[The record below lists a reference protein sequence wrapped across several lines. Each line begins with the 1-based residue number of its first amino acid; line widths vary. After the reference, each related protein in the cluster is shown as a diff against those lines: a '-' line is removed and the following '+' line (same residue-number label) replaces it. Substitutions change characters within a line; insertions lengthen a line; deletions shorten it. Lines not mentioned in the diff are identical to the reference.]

1 MSQNNYKIG
10 IVEALL
16 KKENHVRGLAK
27 DLQTNQ
33 TTVARKLK
41 ELYGENIV
49 DYKREGKNKVFFLKR
64 TLEAKQYACIVE
76 LYKLFG
82 VIRNYPRLRTVF
94 EKIRQ
99 NSKVSLA
106 ILFGSYAKGT
116 ANKDSDIDLYIDT
129 TDRNLK
135 KEVELLGTR
144 LSVKIGAYDRQ
155 NLLIREIEKNHIII
169 KGVEEYYEK
178 NQFFA

>member
-1 MSQNNYKIG
+1 MSQNNYNIRLVG
-10 IVEALL
+10 NLL
-16 KKENHVRGLAK
+16 KNENHVTDLAR

-33 TTVARKLK
+33 TTIARKVGA
-41 ELYGENIV
+41 LYKENIV
-49 DYKREGKNKVFFLKR
+49 DYKREGKNKVFYLKK
-64 TLEAKQYACIVE
+64 TLEAKQYACIFE
-76 LYKLFG
+76 LYKL
-82 VIRNYPRLRTVF
+82 VEVVNKYPRLRGIF

-116 ANKDSDIDLYIDT
+116 ANKDSDIDVYVDT

-135 KEVELLGTR
+135 KEIELLDTR

-155 NLLIREIEKNHIII
+155 NLLIREIEKNHAII
-169 KGVEEYYEK
+169 KGFEVYYEK
-178 NQFFA
+178 NHFFA